1 MTIMNKNSGFLSLVG
16 FILAGLGFLAIILS
30 MIGVQFSFLLW
41 LNQLGQLWSF
51 LIKILMIIAGI
62 ILVYIAQSD
71 FSGED

>member
-1 MTIMNKNSGFLSLVG
+1 MNKNSGILSLVG
-16 FILAGLGFLAIILS
+16 FILAGLGFLAIMLS

-51 LIKILMIIAGI
+51 LIKVLMVIAGI